1 MMFDGLA
8 VLDAFRFRMS
18 LLSHNPIVSRV
29 RSASLYLFH
38 IYGNRGIAKL
48 NNWPKVKQLGCSRAK
63 IHT

>member
-8 VLDAFRFRMS
+8 VVDAFRLRMG

-29 RSASLYLFH
+29 RSASLHLFH
-38 IYGNRGIAKL
+38 IYGNRGIEKL
-48 NNWPKVKQLGCSRAK
+48 NNWPKVKRLGCSRAK